1 VLPQT
6 QHEAILM
13 RLPRVRFTLR
23 SMMVAVALVALSLLP
38 AILAIDLQA
47 HVHDEDWSDDFV
59 PALRLI
65 QTVAACGSL
74 VLFAS
79 AVIVICPAPILSIFH
94 SHFLR

>member
-1 VLPQT
+1 
-6 QHEAILM
+6 M

-38 AILAIDLQA
+38 ASLAIDIRA
-47 HVHDEDWSDDFV
+47 HVHDEDWRDDFV

-65 QTVAACGSL
+65 QFVAACGSL
-74 VLFAS
+74 ELFAS
-79 AVIVICPAPILSIFH
+79 AVIVICRAPILRRFH